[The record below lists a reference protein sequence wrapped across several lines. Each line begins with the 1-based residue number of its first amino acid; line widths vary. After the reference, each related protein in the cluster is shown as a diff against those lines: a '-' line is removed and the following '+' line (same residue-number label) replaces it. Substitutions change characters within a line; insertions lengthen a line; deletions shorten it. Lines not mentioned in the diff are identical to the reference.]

1 MQLAYYSCNLCRY
14 AALAASSGV
23 RSFIR
28 VPTLGL
34 EPEFIDALASV
45 VMEALPDLN
54 QPSMQQVAEIYLPTY
69 PPTYQPTN
77 LPSYLHTF
85 QPTYLP
91 TYTPSIDQRGEP
103 TFIPIYLLPTYSHR
117 STRGTRWRSTS

>member
-1 MQLAYYSCNLCRY
+1 MCRY

-54 QPSMQQVAEIYLPTY
+54 QPSMQQVAEIHRDIPRYTEIAQPSMQQVREIHRDTPTCI
-69 PPTYQPTN
+69 PTN
-77 LPSYLHTF
+77 LHT
-85 QPTYLP
+85 Y
-91 TYTPSIDQRGEP
+91 
-103 TFIPIYLLPTYSHR
+103 HR